1 MDSSEV
7 IFGRPFGGCSFL
19 IRKSLL
25 HYVTRL
31 KSNSSRFCAISIDT
45 GSFITLLMCVY
56 LPTNYGTSIADN
68 LFLETLS
75 EIKGFVDSV
84 TFNNLII
91 AGNFNV
97 DLDRSSSH

>member
-7 IFGRPFGGCSFL
+7 ILGRPFGGCGFL

-31 KSNSSRFCAISIDT
+31 KSNSKTSRFCAISIDT

-56 LPTNYGTSIADN
+56 LPTNYGTSIAVN

-75 EIKGFVDSV
+75 EIKGFVDS
-84 TFNNLII
+84 II
-91 AGNFNV
+91 
-97 DLDRSSSH
+97 